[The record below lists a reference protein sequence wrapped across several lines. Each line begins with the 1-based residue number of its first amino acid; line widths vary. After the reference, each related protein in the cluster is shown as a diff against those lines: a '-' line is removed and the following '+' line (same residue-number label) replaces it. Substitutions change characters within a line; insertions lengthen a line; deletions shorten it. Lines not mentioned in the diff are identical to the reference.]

1 METFNINLT
10 KAEWEPIKPC
20 EMKEKDRIVLRLQPG
35 WGDTIIKTLRRVI
48 KIPYNNCNNTIIG
61 SCVKPPLEGECV
73 EISIKTKNSIGV
85 IHTSRRRLANSRR
98 RDAKKVL
105 EREQPILFKHLKS
118 RTALNDSGTASP
130 FYHSSPVLST
140 ARQEARD
147 EKLHLK
153 EYPGNPLDS
162 LVLIAIKNKSLQKV
176 STDPVIVWYWSEN
189 QIELSREVFDK
200 KLSLSIDSAGCFVR
214 PVGIIKDKFSAAIF
228 LYNISVNIDGKIFSL
243 VQMLS
248 SKHDTET
255 VLLWLLAWMKSG
267 APAPYEIV
275 SDCSKA
281 LLNALCLAFNQIY
294 YSQYLDLCFN
304 VLQDDSVTV
313 PKTLV
318 KRDRNHLIKSV
329 ARWKILNSSPY
340 SSVVKDFYLQVIA
353 FSLEITEVKQVEKVL
368 IALFIMCT
376 SETIDKHSVC
386 GKYFCYLEEKI
397 ATFDYSDFN
406 PDTFKNQCLF
416 EVSSEDT
423 DLKDEDSIAISIFIK
438 NIQLE
443 WKKLLEAETEE
454 FSEAN
459 PYYVPDLVN
468 NIVSLFLDASELY
481 YRIMRSNYGF
491 NKVISINRFLLFH
504 LEILLGATRDAR
516 LLLKTSSLKNHIESK
531 EIDDKTDILN
541 DIADHQSIIDNNAIT
556 ITEVG
561 SVSAGDEKI
570 EDSVFDVDEEIE
582 ESVFDGDEEI
592 EDDIVA
598 ADDIVDNLKPIENGS
613 NTPEVIYFGGQK
625 AKFMNTCAFDSI
637 FELMIHSAKSNNT
650 VKKYFEKYRGVT
662 KMFQLFHLHVINQL
676 TYQELYKHR
685 AKLLHPY
692 VYVDKN
698 KKSIN
703 CETNVNSLFFQLLG
717 LTRGS
722 LNLIHCE
729 DCYLSKNDAGRPL
742 MVQDINTNFNT
753 ACKDYLIQYI
763 NTAFNGTELNCK
775 TCDAFPCF
783 REQPQN
789 NWQSDSQATG
799 EYWRSGSQSTDEYN
813 CQSGSQSTGEYCQS
827 RSQTTGEY
835 WQSRSQTT
843 GEYWPTPN
851 WTEKNLEGPINTLS
865 SEFSNDDQASWQ
877 NCAFPEESQSSLT
890 SIFGNLLP
898 TDCQEES
905 VSVNKSFLEK
915 NLNEGRNLDQ
925 PKKRNR
931 SKDPK
936 VLTRK
941 KPRMESNWIDN
952 KAKKARAMGVEGI
965 GRNGKIIQKRE
976 MGPGCKI
983 DCRFECHTQ
992 ITTEE
997 RKNAFALFWGQGD
1010 RAKQW
1015 RTINNWTNP
1024 NKKDK
1029 IDKSN
1034 GNDKTKS
1041 VGHYFTLPGKVE
1053 GSFVPVCRT
1062 MFLKT
1067 LDISNQMIRTA
1078 DLKKKDENE
1087 LFKSP
1092 SCRMGKHKNR
1102 PHKISNEN
1110 LEEVRKHIKS
1120 FPPLD
1125 SHYCR
1130 ATSTKQYLDENLS
1143 ITKMYELYKIE
1154 MDRRGLSSVN
1164 EQIYRRIFTTE
1175 FNLDFYVPKKDKC
1188 EKCERFSKLPAAEQ
1202 IDKQQEQALHLEN
1215 KNIIKDLIES
1225 DRPTPLQDPFLCVA
1239 NFDLQKTLN
1248 VPKADI
1254 GPLYYMT
1261 KLVIW
1266 NFTIF
1271 EMGHK
1276 IGHCNV
1282 WNETVGRKGANEIV
1296 SFLWDFIRQKSQT
1309 GVRRFIFYSDNCSGQ
1324 NRNKMVFSMY
1334 FKAALDF
1341 NVSIVHRISPAI
1353 PEALEKTQHHS
1364 KSLFVI
1370 W

>member
-1 METFNINLT
+1 MHNFFDEN
-10 KAEWEPIKPC
+10 A
-20 EMKEKDRIVLRLQPG
+20 QP
-35 WGDTIIKTLRRVI
+35 
-48 KIPYNNCNNTIIG
+48 
-61 SCVKPPLEGECV
+61 
-73 EISIKTKNSIGV
+73 
-85 IHTSRRRLANSRR
+85 
-98 RDAKKVL
+98 
-105 EREQPILFKHLKS
+105 
-118 RTALNDSGTASP
+118 
-130 FYHSSPVLST
+130 
-140 ARQEARD
+140 
-147 EKLHLK
+147 
-153 EYPGNPLDS
+153 
-162 LVLIAIKNKSLQKV
+162 
-176 STDPVIVWYWSEN
+176 
-189 QIELSREVFDK
+189 
-200 KLSLSIDSAGCFVR
+200 
-214 PVGIIKDKFSAAIF
+214 
-228 LYNISVNIDGKIFSL
+228 
-243 VQMLS
+243 
-248 SKHDTET
+248 
-255 VLLWLLAWMKSG
+255 
-267 APAPYEIV
+267 
-275 SDCSKA
+275 
-281 LLNALCLAFNQIY
+281 
-294 YSQYLDLCFN
+294 
-304 VLQDDSVTV
+304 
-313 PKTLV
+313 
-318 KRDRNHLIKSV
+318 
-329 ARWKILNSSPY
+329 
-340 SSVVKDFYLQVIA
+340 
-353 FSLEITEVKQVEKVL
+353 
-368 IALFIMCT
+368 
-376 SETIDKHSVC
+376 
-386 GKYFCYLEEKI
+386 
-397 ATFDYSDFN
+397 
-406 PDTFKNQCLF
+406 
-416 EVSSEDT
+416 
-423 DLKDEDSIAISIFIK
+423 
-438 NIQLE
+438 
-443 WKKLLEAETEE
+443 
-454 FSEAN
+454 
-459 PYYVPDLVN
+459 
-468 NIVSLFLDASELY
+468 
-481 YRIMRSNYGF
+481 
-491 NKVISINRFLLFH
+491 
-504 LEILLGATRDAR
+504 
-516 LLLKTSSLKNHIESK
+516 
-531 EIDDKTDILN
+531 
-541 DIADHQSIIDNNAIT
+541 
-556 ITEVG
+556 
-561 SVSAGDEKI
+561 
-570 EDSVFDVDEEIE
+570 
-582 ESVFDGDEEI
+582 
-592 EDDIVA
+592 
-598 ADDIVDNLKPIENGS
+598 
-613 NTPEVIYFGGQK
+613 
-625 AKFMNTCAFDSI
+625 
-637 FELMIHSAKSNNT
+637 
-650 VKKYFEKYRGVT
+650 
-662 KMFQLFHLHVINQL
+662 
-676 TYQELYKHR
+676 
-685 AKLLHPY
+685 
-692 VYVDKN
+692 
-698 KKSIN
+698 
-703 CETNVNSLFFQLLG
+703 
-717 LTRGS
+717 
-722 LNLIHCE
+722 
-729 DCYLSKNDAGRPL
+729 
-742 MVQDINTNFNT
+742 
-753 ACKDYLIQYI
+753 
-763 NTAFNGTELNCK
+763 
-775 TCDAFPCF
+775 FPCF

-813 CQSGSQSTGEYCQS
+813 CQSGSQSTGEYWQS

-890 SIFGNLLP
+890 SRFGNLLP

-1282 WNETVGRKGANEIV
+1282 WNETVGRKGANEIA

-1341 NVSIVHRISPAI
+1341 NVSIVHR
-1353 PEALEKTQHHS
+1353 
-1364 KSLFVI
+1364 
-1370 W
+1370 